1 MLSIDI
7 PNLEF
12 IIARNYTK
20 IRDRTTWKIL
30 VIEKME
36 KLSILETNR
45 FKVNFVQINR
55 KESFHPLVDT
65 YNEIHIIEKI
75 KCSLFFT
82 FLFFF
87 FFRSEI
93 AEIAIDP
100 IYNMIQYECF
110 PRNKSG

>member
-1 MLSIDI
+1 
-7 PNLEF
+7 
-12 IIARNYTK
+12 
-20 IRDRTTWKIL
+20 
-30 VIEKME
+30 ME

-87 FFRSEI
+87 FFSI
-93 AEIAIDP
+93 G
-100 IYNMIQYECF
+100 NC
-110 PRNKSG
+110 RNCDRFDLRI